1 LRFRV
6 RFRGFAVLGKLH
18 DIGVSKR
25 ISTLAAAAALA
36 LLAIAFSG
44 CGAHDPV
51 SKASADAPKPV
62 AHVCPAAWR
71 AGWQKLADQVRA
83 PVYCPTWLPQP
94 LTGKI
99 GILGSGRY
107 VEPDR
112 SYLIAFFWLENT
124 PTQAEEVHVNLRGY
138 PGRTKI
144 PTCEDTVTVKGK
156 ILHPKIPCFDDVRA
170 HKRFG
175 KTRVTMYTAN
185 QGADQWHVLY
195 AWRRNGSLYTVS
207 EHIAPPYTYRQVVA
221 NLDRMM
227 RRLVLLQPSKV

>member
-1 LRFRV
+1 M
-6 RFRGFAVLGKLH
+6 H
-18 DIGVSKR
+18 DTGVSKR
-25 ISTLAAAAALA
+25 ISILAAAATLA
-36 LLAIAFSG
+36 LLVLAAAG
-44 CGAHDPV
+44 CGGGNDPAP
-51 SKASADAPKPV
+51 KAASATSSV

-71 AGWQKLADQVRA
+71 AGWQKLADQVKA

-99 GILGSGRY
+99 GTIGSGRY

-156 ILHPKIPCFDDVRA
+156 VLHPKIPCFDDVRA

-195 AWRRNGSLYTVS
+195 AWRRNGSLYTLS

-227 RRLVLLQPSKV
+227 RGLVLLPPAKV

>member
-1 LRFRV
+1 V
-6 RFRGFAVLGKLH
+6 H
-18 DIGVSKR
+18 DTGVSKR
-25 ISTLAAAAALA
+25 ISILGAAAIA
-36 LLAIAFSG
+36 LLVLLASG
-44 CGAHDPV
+44 CGGADDPAP
-51 SKASADAPKPV
+51 KAASATASV

-71 AGWQKLADQVRA
+71 SGWQKLADQVKA

-99 GILGSGRY
+99 GTLGSGRY

-124 PTQAEEVHVNLRGY
+124 PTQAEEVHVNFRAY
-138 PGRTKI
+138 PGRTRI

-156 ILHPKIPCFDDVRA
+156 VLHPRIPCFDDARA

-185 QGADQWHVLY
+185 QGADQWHILY
-195 AWRRNGSLYTVS
+195 AWRHNGSLYTLS
-207 EHIAPPYTYRQVVA
+207 EHIAPPFTYRQVVA

-227 RRLVLLQPSKV
+227 RGLVLLQPARV